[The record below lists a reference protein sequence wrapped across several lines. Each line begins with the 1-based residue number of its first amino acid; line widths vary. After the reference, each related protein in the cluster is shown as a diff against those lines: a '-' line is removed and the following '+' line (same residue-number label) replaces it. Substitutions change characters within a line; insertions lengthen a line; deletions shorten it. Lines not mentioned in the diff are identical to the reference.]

1 MPPAGCAW
9 CQLEVPIRM
18 NLGNLLMT
26 RLALLLVLLTGAS
39 CVAAQDAQLQRAD
52 DAIRVLSEIMQSP
65 DRRIPTEMLAQ
76 AEAIAVIPNV
86 VKAGLVLG
94 GRHGRGLISVR
105 SPDGTWSNPSYVSLA
120 GGSVGFQAGVQ
131 ATDVVLVF
139 RSRRG
144 VDSIVNGKFTLGADA
159 AVAAGPVGRNAQ
171 ALTDGQLKAEIYSY
185 SRSRGLF
192 AGVALDGSVISIDH
206 KANQKIY
213 GNKVTPRRIF
223 EGGVVQVPERVV
235 DFRDRLEE
243 HTAQ

>member
-1 MPPAGCAW
+1 M
-9 CQLEVPIRM
+9 LS
-18 NLGNLLMT
+18 
-26 RLALLLVLLTGAS
+26 ALLLAPWVS
-39 CVAAQDAQLQRAD
+39 RAQEAQLQRAS
-52 DAIRVLSEIMQSP
+52 DAVRVLAEIMQSP
-65 DRRIPTEMLAQ
+65 DRRIPGELLSQ

-86 VKAGLVLG
+86 VKAGLVVG

-105 SPDGTWSNPSYVSLA
+105 SADGTWSNTNYVTLN
-120 GGSVGFQAGVQ
+120 GGSFGFQAGVQ
-131 ATDVVLVF
+131 STDVVLVF

-171 ALTDGQLKAEIYSY
+171 ASTDGQLKAEIYSY

-192 AGVALDGSVISIDH
+192 AGVALDGSVLSIDH
-206 KANQKIY
+206 RANQEVY
-213 GNKVTPRRIF
+213 GPKMTPRRIF
-223 EGGVVQVPERVV
+223 EGGVGTVPSAVV